1 MKRILITGE
10 HGYIGRC
17 LGEYLAS
24 RPEGYKIGR
33 LGLRDDYW
41 QQTDLS
47 GYDVIVHAAA
57 LVHQR
62 ETAENASLYY
72 KVNRD
77 LTIELAKKAKA
88 EGVGQFVFL
97 SSGSVYGK
105 LEGVITKDTE
115 PSPVTNYGKSK
126 LEAEQA
132 LISMKGKNFA
142 VAILRPLMVYGEDC
156 KGNYRTLVK
165 LARIAPI
172 LPTYE
177 NRRSLVSV
185 DTLCAYM
192 KDVIDRRA
200 EGIFFPRDKE
210 DVCTCELIQRIAER
224 QGRRLRRVK
233 ILDPAVKLFCLT
245 SDLGKKAFG
254 DLVYQKLDVLPFDS

>member
-1 MKRILITGE
+1 MKRVLITGE

-17 LGEYLAS
+17 LGEYLAI
-24 RPEGYKIGR
+24 RPEEYEIDF
-33 LGLRDDYW
+33 LGLRDDHW
-41 QQTDLS
+41 RQADLS
-47 GYDVIVHAAA
+47 GYDAIIHAAA

-62 ETAENASLYY
+62 ETPENTALYY

-88 EGVGQFVFL
+88 EGVRHFVFL

-105 LEGVITKDTE
+105 LEGVITRDTE

-126 LEAEQA
+126 LEAEEA
-132 LISMKGKNFA
+132 LISMKSQEFA
-142 VAILRPLMVYGEDC
+142 VAILRPLMVYGDGC
-156 KGNYRTLVK
+156 KGNYQMLEK
-165 LARIAPI
+165 LARIVPV

-192 KDVIDRRA
+192 KDVIDRRSR
-200 EGIFFPRDKE
+200 GIFFPQDKE
-210 DVCTCELIQRIAER
+210 DVCTCALIQRIAER
-224 QGRRLRRVK
+224 QGRKLRRIK

-245 SDLGKKAFG
+245 TDLGKKAFG
-254 DLVYQKLDVLPFDS
+254 NLVYQKLDVLPFDS